1 MFRPYKYILLHN
13 DQISSIRMIG
23 SLEKL
28 SQIFWNVRHVF
39 SLPLVLKMDCNEFI
53 NLCTLIQFY
62 LHSLP
67 RKYVLQFSD
76 GDSAPLGI

>member
-1 MFRPYKYILLHN
+1 MFRPYKYTLLHN

-53 NLCTLIQFY
+53 NL
-62 LHSLP
+62 H
-67 RKYVLQFSD
+67 
-76 GDSAPLGI
+76 

>member
-53 NLCTLIQFY
+53 NL
-62 LHSLP
+62 H
-67 RKYVLQFSD
+67 
-76 GDSAPLGI
+76 